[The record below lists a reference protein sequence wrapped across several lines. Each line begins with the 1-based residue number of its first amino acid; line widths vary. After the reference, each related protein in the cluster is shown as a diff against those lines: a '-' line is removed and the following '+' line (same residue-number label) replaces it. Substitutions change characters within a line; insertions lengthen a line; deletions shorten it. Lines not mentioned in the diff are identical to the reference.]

1 MTRLSE
7 YVKKNLAK
15 QAADFS
21 DEMRSIQKLR
31 ARDKSDSDQKFTQLS
46 SMLDNCQKDLARDQ
60 HYFESIA

>member
-46 SMLDNCQKDLARDQ
+46 SMLDNCQKDLVRDL

>member
-31 ARDKSDSDQKFTQLS
+31 ARDKSDSDQKYLQLS
-46 SMLDNCQKDLARDQ
+46 SMLDNCQKDLVRD
-60 HYFESIA
+60 

>member
-31 ARDKSDSDQKFTQLS
+31 ARDKSDSDQKYFQLS
-46 SMLDNCQKDLARDQ
+46 SMLDNCQNDLARDQ

>member
-46 SMLDNCQKDLARDQ
+46 SMLDNCQKDLVRD
-60 HYFESIA
+60 